1 MNYSMFVPIYG
12 SYKNVS
18 EILSKE
24 QSGEI
29 SFAEAAAQAVLAG
42 ASTAA
47 VTQMYTIAFG
57 ENLMTARAARTN
69 VQVVTTVARATPAA
83 VVLLGPGALAFM
95 NYQII
100 ETQVPEEERQGY
112 WSMFAQA
119 LTGGFGANLTGLV

>member
-1 MNYSMFVPIYG
+1 MNYSMFVPVYG

-83 VVLLGPGALAFM
+83 VILLGPGALAFM

-100 ETQVPEEERQGY
+100 ETQVPEEEKNNF
-112 WSMFAQA
+112 WLAFASA
-119 LTGGFGANLTGLV
+119 VGGTFGGNYSGLV